1 MNFSSII
8 AAGLMG
14 LATLATS
21 HEGFNVKFR
30 PVAPLAT
37 PVRAIEINRI
47 VITDGQAKGFNQF
60 VARKSTTFERGKAIS
75 IYFEPLNLG
84 TRFEDGAVRA
94 HLTIDL
100 QLLDGDGK
108 LLDERKKAWELPIVV
123 KSDSHLPLTQVYV
136 SLQTPTINA
145 SEGSYRARLRIHD
158 DVAGRFIDQEVAFSI
173 GNEGASPEVGQSDV
187 RQPEVERQRPA
198 NTSDKVAKVEVGIG
212 ADDSQ
217 HLR

>member
-30 PVAPLAT
+30 PVTQSAQPA
-37 PVRAIEINRI
+37 RAIDVDRF
-47 VITDGQAKGFNQF
+47 VITDGQAEGYGKFA
-60 VARKSTTFERGKAIS
+60 ARKSKSFERGQS
-75 IYFEPLNLG
+75 VNVYFEPRNLG

-100 QLLDGDGK
+100 QLLDGEGK
-108 LLDERKKAWELPIVV
+108 LLDERKDAWKVPIVV
-123 KSDSHLPLTQVYV
+123 KSDSHLPLINVYV
-136 SLQTPTINA
+136 ALTTPTINA
-145 SEGSYRARLRIHD
+145 APGNYRARFRIRD
-158 DVAGRFIDQEVAFSI
+158 DIAGRFIDQEIAFSI
-173 GNEGASPEVGQSDV
+173 GGEDRTAPSAGVD
-187 RQPEVERQRPA
+187 RREREAPRPA
-198 NTSDKVAKVEVGIG
+198 NTSDKVAQAEQSIG
-212 ADDSQ
+212 AVQQQ